1 MSLVGQPISV
11 SAPAS
16 LCASFRTDV
25 EESIQDEI
33 CDTGFYAGIADEAPN
48 ETLKL
53 IAWTISRTEFWHAEL
68 QQALLASNPP
78 TPSPPPPCPHA
89 TGNFVADVT
98 TAIHGE
104 LAAITRYA
112 QLAMCAPTITTR
124 LLFLA
129 LLLDESSHVGVWTAM
144 LNPV

>member
-1 MSLVGQPISV
+1 MNRVAVTPLDCTK
-11 SAPAS
+11 S
-16 LCASFRTDV
+16 LCQTFRADI

-33 CDTGFYAGIADEAPN
+33 CDAGFYAEIADEAPN

-53 IAWTISRTEFWHAEL
+53 IAWTICRTEFWHAEL

-78 TPSPPPPCPHA
+78 PPSPPPSCPKA
-89 TGNFVADVT
+89 TGNFAADVA

-104 LAAITRYA
+104 LTAITRYA

-124 LLFLA
+124 LLFMA
-129 LLLDESSHVGVWTAM
+129 LLLDESSHVGIWTAM
-144 LNPV
+144 LNAV